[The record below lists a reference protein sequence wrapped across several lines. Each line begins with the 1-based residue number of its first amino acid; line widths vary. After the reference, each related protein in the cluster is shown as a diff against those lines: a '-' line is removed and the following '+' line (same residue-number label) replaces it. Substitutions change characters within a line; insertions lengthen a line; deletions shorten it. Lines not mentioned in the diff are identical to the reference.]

1 MNRPIQA
8 GSFNVSAARVCAVR
22 KKVRLSNTFGEIYKV
37 TTFGESHGAA
47 LGVVIDGCPGGL
59 PLVET
64 DVSAYL
70 AEDKSYALLRT
81 KRAEPN
87 EFEVLSGVYKNKTL
101 GTPIAIVVYNRDAD
115 SSNYLDFEGVARPS
129 HAEFGYY
136 SKYGIYDP
144 RGGGRASGRECISRH
159 LAAAV
164 ASKMLSFTKIK
175 IEGRLVE
182 LYGIDVTSDK
192 GYKKAIAAIEAVKEE
207 GDSTG
212 GVFEITIKNAP
223 AGLGGPIF
231 GKLDSLIASYLFS
244 IGGICG
250 VEVGSGFA
258 TSKMKGSLSNDS
270 LYFDASKKL
279 NSRSNNSGG
288 INGGISNGMDI
299 VARAAVRPTP
309 SIYKPQ
315 KTVDFYKGK
324 NTTLKLEGRFDA
336 NFTPRAM
343 SAALSMMRI
352 LLADTLLSAGYIHP
366 SKFKVTGC

>member
-1 MNRPIQA
+1 
-8 GSFNVSAARVCAVR
+8 V
-22 KKVRLSNTFGEIYKV
+22 SNTFGEFFKV

-47 LGVVIDGCPGGL
+47 LGVVIDGCPAGM
-59 PLVET
+59 PLIEK
-64 DVSAYL
+64 DISAYL
-70 AEDKSYALLRT
+70 TEDKKYALLRT

-87 EFEVLSGVYKNKTL
+87 EFEILSGVYKNKTL
-101 GTPIAIVVYNRDAD
+101 GTPIAMVVYNRDAD

-136 SKYGIYDP
+136 SRYGIYDP

-164 ASKMLSFTKIK
+164 ASKMLSFTKIM

-182 LYGIDVTSDK
+182 IGGISVMTAK
-192 GYKKAIAAIEAVKEE
+192 GHKKAIAAVEAAKEE

-212 GVFEITIKNAP
+212 GVFEIIVKNVP
-223 AGLGGPIF
+223 AGLGGPVF
-231 GKLDSLIASYLFS
+231 NKLDSLIASYLFS
-244 IGGICG
+244 VGGICG
-250 VEVGSGFA
+250 VEIGAGFA
-258 TSKMKGSLSNDS
+258 VSKMKGSSSNDS
-270 LYFDASKKL
+270 LYFDAAKKL
-279 NSRSNNSGG
+279 RSRSNNSGG

-315 KTVDFYKGK
+315 ETIDFYKGK
-324 NTTLKLEGRFDA
+324 NAVLKLEGRFDA

-352 LLADTLLSAGYIHP
+352 LLADALLSAGYIHP
-366 SKFKVTGC
+366 AKFKARGC